1 AMIAK
6 NGRLSMFSPGKG
18 SGWILSSG
26 ACSWPGMV
34 RRSTS
39 LVCSLAECLVLPA
52 RAGRAETVVELL
64 AGWETVVLP
73 VTAEDAVGLARLRA
87 GSGLKMPDCVVV
99 HAAMTV
105 GAQLATFDSRL
116 ADVARSRGLSV
127 VT

>member
-1 AMIAK
+1 MIALDASVLVAYLFEQDAHHDDAVRWVETW
-6 NGRLSMFSPGKG
+6 GPGSTCLSA
-18 SGWILSSG
+18 L
-26 ACSWPGMV
+26 
-34 RRSTS
+34 T
-39 LVCSLAECLVLPA
+39 LAECLVLPT
-52 RAGRAETVVELL
+52 RAGRAETVVDLL

-73 VTAEDAVGLARLRA
+73 VTVEDAVGLARLRA
-87 GSGLKMPDCVVV
+87 GSGLRMPDCVVV